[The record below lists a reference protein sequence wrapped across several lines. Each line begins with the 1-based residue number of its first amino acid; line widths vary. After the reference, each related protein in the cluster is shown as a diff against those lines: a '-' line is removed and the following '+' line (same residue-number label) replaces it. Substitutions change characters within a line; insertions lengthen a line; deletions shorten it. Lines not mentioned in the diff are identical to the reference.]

1 MSNDKKR
8 LLDDNEGVES
18 EMDTGEEQSMIMTNF
33 NFYLLFHATIATHVP
48 KKHRSTAPVANGND
62 VTTPP
67 VLLNHPLPGETR
79 PSCLIKVI
87 IIFCLLLLFY

>member
-1 MSNDKKR
+1 
-8 LLDDNEGVES
+8 
-18 EMDTGEEQSMIMTNF
+18 MDTGEEQGIIMANL

-87 IIFCLLLLFY
+87 TTFCFIIIIIIIY